1 MIYRPDSSSRQP
13 IVAAAVS
20 ALLLALSPLA
30 WSGNVNLSS
39 VPLTTATTT
48 KVLPNLMYIQDNSG
62 SMNWD
67 YIPDRIVDGDYCKGG
82 GTGTSFR
89 CCRNDGGNAI
99 GTNSEQDVCNP
110 RSAASTYRGMPPFV
124 TATFNR
130 IYYNPALTYLP
141 PLNADGTT
149 KTVSFGTNY
158 GAVPYDGYDV
168 QDDIQIGGNNPVK
181 TVNLPTGYPDVEW
194 CTDKKY
200 TDCLRN
206 DNYLLPGVVDG
217 KTYNVQHAVT
227 VSTGTN
233 LFATGT
239 VANPTTLTRASRGP
253 FYYVVVPGEYC
264 TTASLTTCVAQNAPT
279 TTYSFPAYVRWCN
292 DAALTNCRATGDTTD
307 YRYPRYPTVV
317 TSMGT
322 SGSGSV
328 GRIRFSDVPRA
339 NTTPTNATCSNV
351 SNATKVVINDITVG
365 GVSIL
370 ATKPL
375 TYCNRDSDQDDRNRG
390 LQTAIITAMAG
401 SGFTGVA
408 VNDNSDSR
416 IDVTTP
422 VGTTYN
428 GAALAATL
436 GSCCTPLTFTL
447 PTAFTGGAGSSSPV
461 AVPGKFVRIDIASG
475 QTYGD
480 LVENGVKIIDRSR
493 RSDCTNGVCSYA
505 QEMQNFANWVAW
517 YRSRMQMMK
526 SSVSRAFQTVD
537 TRYRVGYVTINN
549 RTESFNNL
557 QISRFNT
564 TQKSNWFD
572 RLFAAI
578 PNGGTPLRSSLAR
591 VGRIYA
597 GQAKINSTDED
608 PIEYSCQQ
616 NFVLLTTDGY
626 WNEDD
631 TSNTNNSDVQGLD
644 PFGTANRTQ
653 IGNQDASPTPRP
665 YFEGPTATYN
675 TLADIAKYLYD
686 TDLRDATRAGYNGT
700 TTADNCSVTGT
711 DDVTGASFTRNVCAN
726 NVFVTPTDSNTK
738 QHVTTFTLGLGMDG
752 NLQFQ
757 DDYQTTTDTNS
768 DFYKL
773 KNGTGSPTVNWPV
786 PQSGTQ
792 TTVDDLWH
800 AAVNGQG
807 RYFSP
812 KDPAELGNGLA
823 KALASITAK
832 TGAGA
837 AAATS
842 TLSPVSGD
850 NFAYVASYTTAKWIG
865 NLERRGIDTATG
877 EVSETAVWCA
887 ESILAGTCSG
897 TRSSATVNGAL
908 VNYCSTTLPNC
919 PTGSTRNGDNCEQA
933 GPTCPSD
940 FTLVGTTCTK
950 PACPDGGTV
959 LNGTTCRAEVPAA
972 CSGTLPT
979 RVAAASD
986 TRTIKVNGASGS
998 LVDFDA
1004 AFATAN
1010 PGYFDVTKLANLSQW
1025 PALTTT
1031 QRSQA
1036 VGATLVNYLRGWTG
1050 NEDEASNPVADRLFR
1065 AREAVLGDLIEAKPS
1080 FMGKPKYSYADPGY
1094 AGYAAAKADRLPL
1107 DATDDGATVYAAA
1120 NDGMLHA
1127 FNASTG
1133 QERWAFIPTPVLP
1146 NLYKLADTAYGSNH
1160 TSFVN
1165 GSPFVT
1171 DICVDNTSSS
1181 RSCATNAT
1189 AADWKTI
1196 LVGGLNG
1203 GGRGYYAL
1211 DVTDPSAPSLLWE
1224 FTSANDADLGYTYG
1238 NPVVTKKADGKW
1250 VVIFTSGYNNGSGVS
1265 GNTTQG
1271 DGKGYLY
1278 VLDANTGTRI
1288 SKIPTGV
1295 GSEGTPSGL
1304 GKIAAWVANLDKN
1317 NTSPYVYAGDLLGNL
1332 WRFDINNGGTS
1343 GNPGQVLKFAILK
1356 DPSGVVQPI
1365 TVQPEL
1371 GQITDKRVV
1380 FVGTGKYLESA
1391 DLTTTQRQ
1399 TIYAIKDDNAT
1410 ATLDNPRNGT
1420 GADDMIE
1427 QTLSVD
1433 PNNSAIRRVDSPAMV
1448 DWTQKRGWYVD
1459 LPAAE
1464 TDEGSERVTVTMELA
1479 LGILAVPTTVP
1490 ASSDCNPGGYG
1501 YINYFN
1507 YLTGGAVPGTP
1518 NNGVSY
1524 LVNNVIVGVNVLYV
1538 GGKPV
1543 FRLVT
1548 ANSPTPQKYGEDP
1561 PAPAAGG
1568 QFQGR
1573 RAIWREMVQ

>member
-1 MIYRPDSSSRQP
+1 MTYCPDTFARQR
-13 IVAAAVS
+13 IVASAAFA

-30 WSGNVNLSS
+30 WPGNVNLSS

-67 YIPDRIVDGDYCKGG
+67 YIPDRIVDGNYCKGT
-82 GTGTSFR
+82 GTGTSYR
-89 CCRNDGGNAI
+89 CCRNDSGNAI
-99 GTNSEQDVCNP
+99 STSSEEDVCNP

-124 TATFNR
+124 TGSFNR

-149 KTVSFGTNY
+149 KTVSFGTNFS
-158 GAVPYDGYDV
+158 AVPYDGYDV
-168 QDDIQIGGNNPVK
+168 QDDIQIGGNYPVK
-181 TVNLPTGYPDVEW
+181 TVNLPSGYPDVEW
-194 CTDKKY
+194 CTNTNY

-217 KTYNVQHAVT
+217 KNYNVQHAVT

-239 VANPTTLTRASRGP
+239 VANPTTTTRTSRGP
-253 FYYVVVPGEYC
+253 FYYAVVPGEYC
-264 TTASLTTCVAQNAPT
+264 TTAGLTTCVVQNAPT
-279 TTYSFPAYVRWCN
+279 TTHSFPAYVRWC
-292 DAALTNCRATGDTTD
+292 DSAALTNCRATGDTTT
-307 YRYPRYPTVV
+307 YRYPRYPTVITANAV
-317 TSMGT
+317 N
-322 SGSGSV
+322 GSSSV
-328 GRIRFSDVPRA
+328 GEIRVGNVLQASNSNCA
-339 NTTPTNATCSNV
+339 NATTTN
-351 SNATKVVINDITVG
+351 KVVVTDITLNG
-365 GVSIL
+365 QSIL
-370 ATKPL
+370 ATKPF
-375 TYCNRDSDQDDRNRG
+375 TYCSNSSDQDNRNRG
-390 LQTAIITAMAG
+390 LVDAIIANMG
-401 SGFTGVA
+401 NGFTGWR
-408 VNDNSDSR
+408 DSTWNR
-416 IDVTTP
+416 TVEVTTP

-428 GAALAATL
+428 NASLNY
-436 GSCCTPLTFTL
+436 SLTSIGLTTTTNFAGG
-447 PTAFTGGAGSSSPV
+447 TASTGVV

-493 RSDCTNGVCSYA
+493 RSDCTNGVCTYA
-505 QEMQNFANWVAW
+505 QELQNFANWVAW

-526 SSVSRAFQTVD
+526 TSVSRAFQTVD
-537 TRYRVGYVTINN
+537 TRYRVGYLTINN
-549 RTESFNNL
+549 RTNAINNL
-557 QISRFNT
+557 QVSKFNT
-564 TQKSNWFD
+564 SQKASWFNK
-572 RLFAAI
+572 LFAAI
-578 PNGGTPLRSSLAR
+578 PDGGTPLRSSLALA
-591 VGRIYA
+591 GQIYA
-597 GQAKINSTDED
+597 GQTRINSGDED

-626 WNEDD
+626 WNSDD
-631 TSNTNNSDVQGLD
+631 TAASNNSDVRGLD
-644 PFGTANRTQ
+644 PFGSGNRSQ
-653 IGNQDASPTPRP
+653 IGNQDASPTPLP

-675 TLADIAKYLYD
+675 TLADVAKYLYD
-686 TDLRDATRAGYNGT
+686 TDLRDAAWAGYNGT
-700 TTADNCSVTGT
+700 TTADNCTVTGT
-711 DDVTGASFTRNVCAN
+711 DDDTGVSFTRNVCEN
-726 NVFVTPTDSNTK
+726 NVFVTSADNNTK
-738 QHVTTFTLGLGMDG
+738 QHITTFTLGLGVDG

-773 KNGTGSPTVNWPV
+773 RTGTGSPTVNWPV
-786 PQSGTQ
+786 PQSGSQ

-850 NFAYVASYTTAKWIG
+850 NFAYVASYTTAKWTG
-865 NLERRGIDTATG
+865 NLERRGIDTVTG

-887 ESILAGTCSG
+887 ESILTGACSG
-897 TRSSATVNGAL
+897 TRSSATVNSAL
-908 VNYCSTTLPNC
+908 VNYCSTPLPNC
-919 PTGSTRNGDNCEQA
+919 PAGSTRNGDNCEQA

-940 FTLVGTTCTK
+940 FTLVGMTCTK

-959 LNGTTCRAEVPAA
+959 LSGTTCRAEVPAA

-979 RVAAASD
+979 KVAAASD
-986 TRTIKVNGASGS
+986 TRTIKVKGASGV

-1010 PGYFDVTKLANLSQW
+1010 PGYFDATKLANLSQW
-1025 PALTTT
+1025 PALSTT

-1036 VGATLVNYLRGWTG
+1036 VGATLVNYLRGRTG

-1065 AREAVLGDLIEAKPS
+1065 AREAVFGDLIEAKPS
-1080 FMGKPKYSYADPGY
+1080 FMGKPKFSYADPGY
-1094 AGYAAAKADRLPL
+1094 ADYAAAKADRLPL
-1107 DATDDGATVYAAA
+1107 DATDNGSTVYAGA

-1127 FNASTG
+1127 FNASSG
-1133 QERWAFIPTPVLP
+1133 QERWAFIPTPILP

-1160 TSFVN
+1160 VSFVN
-1165 GSPFVT
+1165 GSPFVA
-1171 DICVDNTSSS
+1171 DICVDNTGAG
-1181 RSCATNAT
+1181 RTCVTNAT
-1189 AADWKTI
+1189 EADWKTI
-1196 LVGGLNG
+1196 LIGGLNG

-1224 FTSANDADLGYTYG
+1224 FTNANDADLGYTYG
-1238 NPVVTKKADGKW
+1238 NPIVTKRADGTW
-1250 VVIFTSGYNNGSGVS
+1250 VVIFTSGYNNASGVS

-1278 VLDANTGTRI
+1278 VLNANTGAKI
-1288 SKIPTGV
+1288 SKIATNV

-1343 GNPGQVLKFAILK
+1343 GNPGQVLKFAVLK
-1356 DPSGVVQPI
+1356 DSAGTVQPI

-1371 GQITDKRVV
+1371 GQIVDKRVV
-1380 FVGTGKYLESA
+1380 FVGTGKYLESS

-1399 TIYAIKDDNAT
+1399 SIYAIKDDNAT

-1420 GADDMIE
+1420 GANDMVE
-1427 QTLSVD
+1427 QTLSVN
-1433 PNNSAIRRVDSPAMV
+1433 PNNSAVRVVSTPATV

-1459 LPAAE
+1459 LPAAN
-1464 TDEGSERVTVTMELA
+1464 TNEGSERVNVTIELA

-1501 YINYFN
+1501 YINYFD
-1507 YLTGGAVPGTP
+1507 YLTGGSIPGTP

-1524 LVNNVIVGVNVLYV
+1524 LVSNVIVGVNTFYV

-1548 ANSPTPQKYGEDP
+1548 SNGPTPTKFGEDP
-1561 PAPAAGG
+1561 PAPTTGG

-1573 RAIWREMVQ
+1573 RAIWRELVQ

>member
-1 MIYRPDSSSRQP
+1 MIYRPDISARQP
-13 IVAAAVS
+13 IVVTAVS
-20 ALLLALSPLA
+20 ALLLALSSLVSA
-30 WSGNVNLSS
+30 GNVNLSS

-67 YIPDRIVDGDYCKGG
+67 YIPDRIVDGNYCKGG
-82 GTGTSFR
+82 GTGTTNR
-89 CCRNDGGNAI
+89 CCRSDNGNAI
-99 GTNSEQDVCNP
+99 GSSSEESVCNP
-110 RSAASTYRGMPPFV
+110 RPAGSTYRGMPPFA
-124 TATFNR
+124 TSTFNR

-149 KTVSFGTNY
+149 KTVSFGSNFN
-158 GAVPYDGYDV
+158 AVPYDGYDV
-168 QDDIQIGGNNPVK
+168 QDDIQISNSYPVK
-181 TVNLPTGYPDVEW
+181 TVNLPSDYPDVEW
-194 CTDKKY
+194 CTNGNY

-206 DNYLLPGVVDG
+206 DNYLLPGVVNG
-217 KTYNVQHAVT
+217 KNYNVQHAVT

-233 LFATGT
+233 VFATGA
-239 VANPTTLTRASRGP
+239 VANPTTQTRTSRGP
-253 FYYVVVPGEYC
+253 FYYVIVPGEYC
-264 TTASLTTCVAQNAPT
+264 TTAGLTTCVAQNAPT
-279 TTYSFPAYVRWCN
+279 TTHPFPSYVRWC
-292 DAALTNCRATGDTTD
+292 DSTALTNCKATGDTGT
-307 YRYPRYPTVV
+307 YKYPRYPTVI
-317 TSMGT
+317 TASGAN
-322 SGSGSV
+322 GSGSV
-328 GRIRFSDVPRA
+328 GQIRVGDVPRA
-339 NTTPTNATCSNV
+339 EETPNATCGNID
-351 SNATKVVINDITVG
+351 NDKKVEVTDITLNG
-365 GVSIL
+365 QSIL
-370 ATKPL
+370 ATKPF
-375 TYCNRDSDQDDRNRG
+375 TYCNRNSDQDTRNRG
-390 LQTAIITAMAG
+390 LVDAIINNMGNGFSGWRDNGWNRTVEVTA
-401 SGFTGVA
+401 
-408 VNDNSDSR
+408 
-416 IDVTTP
+416 P
-422 VGTTYN
+422 VGAAYNNASLAYTLTTI
-428 GAALAATL
+428 G
-436 GSCCTPLTFTL
+436 LTT
-447 PTAFTGGAGSSSPV
+447 TQAFAGGANAISTT

-480 LVENGVKIIDRSR
+480 LIENGVKIIDRSR
-493 RSDCTNGVCSYA
+493 RTDCSNGVCTSA
-505 QEMQNFANWVAW
+505 QELQNFANWVAW

-526 SSVSRAFQTVD
+526 TSVSRAFQTVD
-537 TRYRVGYVTINN
+537 TRYRVGYMTINH
-549 RTESFNNL
+549 RTSSFNNL
-557 QISRFNT
+557 QISKFNS
-564 TQKSNWFD
+564 TQKTSWFNK
-572 RLFAAI
+572 LFAAI
-578 PNGGTPLRSSLAR
+578 PNGGTPLRSSLALA
-591 VGRIYA
+591 GQIYA
-597 GQAKINSTDED
+597 GQKRINSGDED

-626 WNEDD
+626 WN
-631 TSNTNNSDVQGLD
+631 SDVGGNGDVTFQGLD
-644 PFGTANRTQ
+644 PFGTADPSQ
-653 IGNQDASPTPRP
+653 IGNRDASPTPRP

-675 TLADIAKYLYD
+675 TLADIAKYFYD
-686 TDLRDATRAGYNGT
+686 TDLRDAARAGYNGT
-700 TTADNCSVTGT
+700 TTDDNCTVTST
-711 DDVTGASFTRNVCAN
+711 DDDTGVSFTRNVCEN
-726 NVFVTPTDSNTK
+726 NVFVTPTDNNTK
-738 QHVTTFTLGLGMDG
+738 QHITTFTLGLGVDG

-757 DDYQTTTDTNS
+757 DDYQTTTDTTS
-768 DFYKL
+768 DFYQL
-773 KNGTGSPTVNWPV
+773 RNGTGSPVVNWPV

-842 TLSPVSGD
+842 TLSPVAGN
-850 NFAYVASYTTAKWIG
+850 NFAYVASYTTAKWTG
-865 NLERRGIDTATG
+865 NLEQRGIDTTTG

-908 VNYCSTTLPNC
+908 VNYCSTPLPNC
-919 PTGSTRNGDNCEQA
+919 PSGSTLNGGNCEQA

-950 PACPDGGTV
+950 PACPDGATA
-959 LNGTTCRAEVPAA
+959 LSGTTCRVALPAA

-986 TRTIKVNGASGS
+986 TRTIKVKGAAGT

-1010 PGYFDVTKLANLSQW
+1010 PGYFDAAKLGTLSQW
-1025 PALTTT
+1025 PALNTT
-1031 QRSQA
+1031 QRNQA
-1036 VGATLVNYLRGWTG
+1036 VGATLVNYLRGQTG

-1080 FMGKPKYSYADPGY
+1080 FMGKPKYAYADPGY
-1094 AGYAAAKADRLPL
+1094 AAYAAAKADRLPL
-1107 DATDDGATVYAAA
+1107 DASDDGATVYAAA

-1127 FNASTG
+1127 FNANTG

-1146 NLYKLADTAYGSNH
+1146 NLYKLADSAYGSSH
-1160 TSFVN
+1160 ASFVN
-1165 GSPFVT
+1165 GSPFVA
-1171 DICVDNTSSS
+1171 DICVDNTSAG
-1181 RSCATNAT
+1181 RTCPNNAT

-1224 FTSANDADLGYTYG
+1224 FTKDNDADLGYTYG
-1238 NPVVTKKADGKW
+1238 NPVVTKKADGTW
-1250 VVIFTSGYNNGSGVS
+1250 VVIFTSGYNNASGAS
-1265 GNTTQG
+1265 GNLTEG

-1278 VLDANTGTRI
+1278 VLNANTGAKI
-1288 SKIPTGV
+1288 SKIATNT

-1304 GKIAAWVANLDKN
+1304 GKMAAWVANLDKN
-1317 NTSPYVYAGDLLGNL
+1317 NTSPYVYSGDLLGNL
-1332 WRFDINNGGTS
+1332 WRFDINNGGT
-1343 GNPGQVLKFAILK
+1343 GLNPGQVLKFAVLK
-1356 DPSGVVQPI
+1356 DLTGTVQPI

-1371 GQITDKRVV
+1371 GQIADKRVV
-1380 FVGTGKYLESA
+1380 FVGTGKYLESS

-1420 GADDMIE
+1420 GANDMVE
-1427 QTLSVD
+1427 QTLSVN
-1433 PNNSAIRRVDSPAMV
+1433 PNDLAVRVVSTPATV
-1448 DWTQKRGWYVD
+1448 DWTQKRGWFVD
-1459 LPAAE
+1459 LPAAK
-1464 TDEGSERVTVTMELA
+1464 TNEGSERVNVTMELA

-1507 YLTGGAVPGTP
+1507 YLTGGSVPQTP
-1518 NNGVSY
+1518 NNAVSY
-1524 LVNNVIVGVNVLYV
+1524 LVSNVIVGVNTLYV

-1548 ANSPTPQKYGEDP
+1548 ANSPTPKKYGEDP
-1561 PAPAAGG
+1561 PASSTGG